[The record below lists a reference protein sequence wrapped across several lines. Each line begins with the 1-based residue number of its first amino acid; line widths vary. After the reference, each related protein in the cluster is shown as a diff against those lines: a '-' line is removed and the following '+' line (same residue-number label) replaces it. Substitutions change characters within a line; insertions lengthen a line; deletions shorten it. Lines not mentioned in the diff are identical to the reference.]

1 MITWSP
7 HHHYLALHFF
17 ILSCHFFLTMQ
28 ASIAFIVYQQKANIF
43 NFLQMA
49 AKYGPTSSLPYRTN
63 PKKAEPRSLCR
74 LFPPHF
80 QKLPTLVMN
89 VMRMPNTPDWLHR
102 FWLLNFIEF
111 LSSIRHLKCFII
123 PTSILTTS
131 CCGCWCIREI
141 SFFHCRIAGNR
152 QAKTLVMD

>member
-1 MITWSP
+1 MP
-7 HHHYLALHFF
+7 FF
-17 ILSCHFFLTMQ
+17 PTMQ

-89 VMRMPNTPDWLHR
+89 VVRMPNTPEWLHR
-102 FWLLNFIEF
+102 FLALEFYRIFILHSSFKVFYYTHLNLNYFMLRLLMYTRNFLF
-111 LSSIRHLKCFII
+111 SL
-123 PTSILTTS
+123 
-131 CCGCWCIREI
+131 
-141 SFFHCRIAGNR
+141 
-152 QAKTLVMD
+152 

>member
-1 MITWSP
+1 MFLLVTRQKKFIEDDCLKPLTITWLCIFASYHAIFP
-7 HHHYLALHFF
+7 
-17 ILSCHFFLTMQ
+17 TMQ

-49 AKYGPTSSLPYRTN
+49 AKYGSTSSLPYRTN

-89 VMRMPNTPDWLHR
+89 VMRMPNTPEWLHR
-102 FWLLNFIEF
+102 FWLLNFTEF

-131 CCGCWCIREI
+131 CCGC
-141 SFFHCRIAGNR
+141 
-152 QAKTLVMD
+152 